1 VPPGALTA
9 PTRPRAPREHIES
22 LPWTGQPASGRP
34 KGEEHPPSTTLGKI
48 HRLREA
54 ALWEDPPEYFDPKKG
69 LLAYAPRVRRELIR
83 RAGVMDV
90 ASHFA
95 LVHDQLVQVRA
106 AFLLAERLGRLLV
119 LPRLVC
125 GLDRFWAPHNGT
137 IPGSDTTLPIDPC
150 PADHVL
156 DLERMSGVAKLEGVL
171 REHSFLEHPRLP
183 AAVRADVRSL
193 APPDA
198 LGDAALRPLRDL
210 AGARVLNLTHMP
222 DLFATLPADEKAA
235 TQRRMREWTSI
246 WCCSQ
251 PKSPKAA
258 GHVWYDMFWDMI
270 PHTDRRKTREE
281 PEGHTWTTPWNV
293 TFGP

>member
-1 VPPGALTA
+1 MPPGALTA

-34 KGEEHPPSTTLGKI
+34 KVEEHPPSTTLGKI

-137 IPGSDTTLPIDPC
+137 IPGSDTTLP
-150 PADHVL
+150 
-156 DLERMSGVAKLEGVL
+156 
-171 REHSFLEHPRLP
+171 
-183 AAVRADVRSL
+183 
-193 APPDA
+193 
-198 LGDAALRPLRDL
+198 
-210 AGARVLNLTHMP
+210 
-222 DLFATLPADEKAA
+222 
-235 TQRRMREWTSI
+235 
-246 WCCSQ
+246 
-251 PKSPKAA
+251 SP
-258 GHVWYDMFWDMI
+258 
-270 PHTDRRKTREE
+270 
-281 PEGHTWTTPWNV
+281 
-293 TFGP
+293 